1 MSLSKQRFHSFY
13 LHELILKMPTN
24 QISLSVCKQYTL
36 QKSGWLCGRGSVTCI
51 CNLTSLYS
59 LIIVAEFSE
68 PLASLQDTGKAKRIR
83 YITRFSLVFTA
94 VSVLSQPVLLNC
106 QGLNLH
112 IGVYL
117 WVDVWQNFPSQPPQ
131 KLADLGQLLPTDFWI
146 QVVFTLPRQIHISSW
161 FHFSHRSVLRK
172 LWLS

>member
-1 MSLSKQRFHSFY
+1 MNEKHYITETLDFHIQLAKAGFNLMGLAFFHGISSKQRFHCFYFHELILKMRTNQMSLSKQRFHSFN
-13 LHELILKMPTN
+13 LHKLILKMPTN

-59 LIIVAEFSE
+59 LIRVAEFSE

-106 QGLNLH
+106 QGLNLS
-112 IGVYL
+112 L
-117 WVDVWQNFPSQPPQ
+117 
-131 KLADLGQLLPTDFWI
+131 
-146 QVVFTLPRQIHISSW
+146 
-161 FHFSHRSVLRK
+161 HRSIFMSR
-172 LWLS
+172 

>member
-106 QGLNLH
+106 QGLNLS
-112 IGVYL
+112 L
-117 WVDVWQNFPSQPPQ
+117 
-131 KLADLGQLLPTDFWI
+131 
-146 QVVFTLPRQIHISSW
+146 
-161 FHFSHRSVLRK
+161 HRSIFMSRWVTNFSFAASPEIGK
-172 LWLS
+172 SWSTSSHWFFNSSSFYFAPSNSY